1 MLNELKEY
9 RKKRQTYV
17 TVLRKT
23 AMYILIVLGCLFAVI
38 PGLIFGAIF
47 SQYIPDTERISIK
60 IDDDRTV
67 AGKLK
72 HDKLVV
78 SEGGVKTSYSALS
91 YNVGFNAYNQDM
103 HFFMD
108 MGINTGN
115 GQSWAE
121 SAEAVHKSNAGVAR
135 VLSASHDAIYSTDFN
150 DLSIPS
156 RDLRGSKIYKT
167 FYENTTNPDLVT
179 KDEPVTDI
187 AQFNSDINTD
197 GTGTF
202 DFIAIQEQ
210 DVNSTRSYYVN
221 EYEDFRSKGY
231 SEDAAVFDPDRIV
244 TDTFADHYNSTY
256 AYNYSVPWIPYP
268 LNQMHGQVQGGL
280 SVNSKYTME
289 PKAERI
295 TLPNITSFPLNLF
308 ELKRC
313 LISTRYKTNNG
324 DKEFVFLNAH
334 FSAYDDSGLVRL
346 QQLGYIQK
354 VFEQEVNKGNY
365 VLLAA
370 DWNQVLPQ
378 TYGYS
383 GSDTMV
389 DGTVEY
395 DENDPAIAPWTFSDF
410 KWGIADPTKPT
421 NDDCFESYDNYDSTK
436 QYKKGDVVSYDEHE
450 VDGYIDHVCEN
461 YGDKHNPQQHLYTP
475 LKDNP
480 TEAPLIEKASGGYI
494 KSTQW
499 RYYDD
504 KYYLNTSLSHRVL
517 DKLLPIAGTDPE
529 KNHAHFF
536 TTHAIPTVRNAGYN
550 FRSTIP
556 GYINQYTTS
565 IDGFLI
571 SDNIGINFT
580 FGIDTQFAYSDHN
593 PAGVSFYLKK

>member
-38 PGLIFGAIF
+38 PGLIFGTIF
-47 SQYIPDTERISIK
+47 SQYIPNTERISIK

-67 AGKLK
+67 ASKLERNELK
-72 HDKLVV
+72 TSDA
-78 SEGGVKTSYSALS
+78 GVNVSYSALS

-108 MGINTGN
+108 MDINNGN

-121 SAEAVHKSNAGVAR
+121 SEEAVHKSNAGVAR

-167 FYENTTNPDLVT
+167 FYEDATNPSLVT
-179 KDEPVTDI
+179 RDEPVTDI
-187 AQFNSDINTD
+187 GQFNADLNSE
-197 GTGTF
+197 GVGTF
-202 DFIAIQEQ
+202 DFVAIQEQ
-210 DVNSTRSYYVN
+210 DVNSTRSYYVD

-231 SEDAAVFDPDRIV
+231 SEDATVVDPDRIV

-268 LNQMHGQVQGGL
+268 FNQMHGQVQGGL

-289 PKAERI
+289 PKAERV

-346 QQLGYIQK
+346 QQLDYIQK

-450 VDGYIDHVCEN
+450 VDGYIDHVCEI
-461 YGDKHNPQQHLYTP
+461 YGDKDNPHQHLYTP
-475 LKDNP
+475 L
-480 TEAPLIEKASGGYI
+480 
-494 KSTQW
+494 
-499 RYYDD
+499 
-504 KYYLNTSLSHRVL
+504 
-517 DKLLPIAGTDPE
+517 
-529 KNHAHFF
+529 
-536 TTHAIPTVRNAGYN
+536 
-550 FRSTIP
+550 
-556 GYINQYTTS
+556 
-565 IDGFLI
+565 
-571 SDNIGINFT
+571 
-580 FGIDTQFAYSDHN
+580 
-593 PAGVSFYLKK
+593 